1 LVNGSSNSSVIAD
14 NLVDYFESIG
24 NVSTNSNLI
33 LSAAQIDTLVANLAN
48 ISITVNGSSSF
59 LMVQERNQSANVFV
73 LGASFEGGMGG
84 SIVNTG
90 NIGNIVNSSV
100 SAAAIVSNESLINV
114 KSLKVFI
121 VDAPTIYK
129 NIDNSTDNL
138 ALVSSVIV
146 AAVQGFNNIPT
157 SLSISLYFKTLS
169 GSPQPDNGTFLCS
182 FYDTNNYRWNQS
194 GCGSAQR
201 NDVWDRYEC
210 ACNHTT
216 SFALIWLPASL
227 LASYGSALRPADI
240 ASLVFQSLSILC
252 FFAIFI
258 HAIFIRVV
266 NPIMRLQANDLLP
279 LISCASTTILFI
291 FYIALGMTVYTQTTS
306 ANETE
311 CFLSSSVLMF
321 FVYFFL
327 IFMFC
332 AKTSVG
338 YFNYLR
344 FVHLFPQPSF
354 RRLFILLIISFLL
367 SIGWVSFAAG
377 FNSNSSYNITQLY
390 PYRLC
395 WFTHSVIYYFL
406 TIPVCIFLLLNF
418 ILIIFVGKHIINH
431 ARNATSPH
439 QSYERMKRCVVVLL
453 SSCVT
458 QGIGWLFGPFISFVN
473 PTAGDVLEWFFI
485 VLNGL
490 EGVWAI
496 LLYIIIRSQRIYEQ
510 KRVTAAAE
518 ITRSSSISASKSK
531 KESKRDDQRRSISV
545 GKEGIEVIQRNVRR
559 EPTILFDDLNEQR
572 DISRPVND
580 RNTSLL

>member
-1 LVNGSSNSSVIAD
+1 
-14 NLVDYFESIG
+14 
-24 NVSTNSNLI
+24 
-33 LSAAQIDTLVANLAN
+33 
-48 ISITVNGSSSF
+48 
-59 LMVQERNQSANVFV
+59 
-73 LGASFEGGMGG
+73 
-84 SIVNTG
+84 
-90 NIGNIVNSSV
+90 
-100 SAAAIVSNESLINV
+100 
-114 KSLKVFI
+114 
-121 VDAPTIYK
+121 
-129 NIDNSTDNL
+129 
-138 ALVSSVIV
+138 
-146 AAVQGFNNIPT
+146 
-157 SLSISLYFKTLS
+157 
-169 GSPQPDNGTFLCS
+169 
-182 FYDTNNYRWNQS
+182 
-194 GCGSAQR
+194 
-201 NDVWDRYEC
+201 
-210 ACNHTT
+210 
-216 SFALIWLPASL
+216 
-227 LASYGSALRPADI
+227 
-240 ASLVFQSLSILC
+240 
-252 FFAIFI
+252 
-258 HAIFIRVV
+258 
-266 NPIMRLQANDLLP
+266 MRLQANDLLP
-279 LISCASTTILFI
+279 LISCASTTVLFI

-306 ANETE
+306 ENETE

-439 QSYERMKRCVVVLL
+439 QSYERMKRCVLVLL

-473 PTAGDVLEWFFI
+473 PTAGNVLEWFFI
-485 VLNGL
+485 ILNGL

-518 ITRSSSISASKSK
+518 ITRSTSITASKSRK
-531 KESKRDDQRRSISV
+531 ASKRDDQRRSISV
-545 GKEGIEVIQRNVRR
+545 GKGIEVIQRNVRR
-559 EPTILFDDLNEQR
+559 EPTIVFDDLNEQR
-572 DISRPVND
+572 HTSRSVND
-580 RNTSLL
+580 RNTSSL